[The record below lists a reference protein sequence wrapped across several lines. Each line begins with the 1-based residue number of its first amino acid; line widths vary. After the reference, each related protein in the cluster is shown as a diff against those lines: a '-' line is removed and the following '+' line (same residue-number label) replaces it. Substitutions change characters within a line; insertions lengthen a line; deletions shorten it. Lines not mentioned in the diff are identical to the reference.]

1 MLLARDLFQTGVY
14 LHLFVLSH
22 FGSITSRSL
31 ALVTFAFEVWHQ
43 ACAQAKMAQKRMA
56 EMAELF
62 WDSGDEKAKPCP
74 AKRRRQ
80 QRDVGTLLKI
90 NGTSVLPSEESSFSE
105 IYALPGERD
114 S

>member
-1 MLLARDLFQTGVY
+1 MMD
-14 LHLFVLSH
+14 
-22 FGSITSRSL
+22 
-31 ALVTFAFEVWHQ
+31 
-43 ACAQAKMAQKRMA
+43 
-56 EMAELF
+56 MAELL
-62 WDSGDEKAKPCP
+62 WDSGDENAELRP